1 MKFFWITLITY
12 LVIMNIAAM
21 SITTIDKRRA
31 IQKQYYH
38 RISERTLL
46 LTAILGGAP
55 LMYLTMLIIRH
66 KTKHKKFMII
76 PPVVCIFWALIL
88 FFLWLKPFWT
98 Y

>member
-46 LTAILGGAP
+46 LTAILER
-55 LMYLTMLIIRH
+55 LTFDVSH
-66 KTKHKKFMII
+66 NVGHS
-76 PPVVCIFWALIL
+76 P
-88 FFLWLKPFWT
+88 
-98 Y
+98 